1 MRYTRYEYRKSSK
14 IKFLF
19 TIAVITSIS
28 IGSGFYV
35 SNFIF
40 QGKQIEDD
48 LRRSSGINFV
58 SEDENFMVLQC
69 GYYSKEENAK
79 ELTASISKYCTPF
92 IVEDEGKYRV
102 IAGIYK
108 QDDGIKK
115 IQEFK
120 ENKIDV
126 AKVNL
131 NVKSGNV
138 EMKKLIEVIDGFLV
152 ITNKL
157 QESEVKSIKTEEFKA
172 WADTVINEN
181 NVKSDKME
189 KLNNYVKALP
199 EELDKTNNNKNMQ
212 ELYKLL
218 KN

>member
-14 IKFLF
+14 VKILI
-19 TIAVITSIS
+19 TIVVITSIS
-28 IGSGFYV
+28 IGGGFYI

-40 QGKQIEDD
+40 QGKLIQDNLSE
-48 LRRSSGINFV
+48 INYG
-58 SEDENFMVLQC
+58 SQTENFMVLQC

-79 ELTASISKYCTPF
+79 ELLSSISKYCEPF
-92 IVEDEGKYRV
+92 IVEDDGKYRV
-102 IAGIYK
+102 LAGIYK
-108 QDDGIKK
+108 EEDGVKK

-120 ENKIDV
+120 TNNIDV

-131 NVKSGNV
+131 NIKSDKV
-138 EMKKLIEVIDGFLV
+138 ELEEITQIIDGFLT

-157 QESEVKSIKTEEFKA
+157 QESEVKSIKTAEFKA
-172 WADTVINEN
+172 WVDTLINDN
-181 NVKSDKME
+181 NIKSKKIED
-189 KLNNYVKALP
+189 LNNYVKALP
-199 EELDKTNNNKNMQ
+199 DDLDKTNNNMQ

>member
-1 MRYTRYEYRKSSK
+1 
-14 IKFLF
+14 
-19 TIAVITSIS
+19 
-28 IGSGFYV
+28 
-35 SNFIF
+35 
-40 QGKQIEDD
+40 
-48 LRRSSGINFV
+48 V

-138 EMKKLIEVIDGFLV
+138 EMKKLIEVIDGFLT

-181 NVKSDKME
+181 NVKSDKLE
-189 KLNNYVKALP
+189 EVNNYVKALP

-218 KN
+218 KNQGI